1 MKRRHNTDTSKK
13 KITPEGVFP
22 INPETGQ
29 IIQVQDP
36 VGTEE
41 WKTKIMIPGKRG
53 KKKVIKQEDI

>member
-1 MKRRHNTDTSKK
+1 MDTSKK

-36 VGTEE
+36 IGTEE
-41 WKTKIMIPGKRG
+41 WKNKIMIPAKRG
-53 KKKVIKQEDI
+53 KKTIKTESGVS